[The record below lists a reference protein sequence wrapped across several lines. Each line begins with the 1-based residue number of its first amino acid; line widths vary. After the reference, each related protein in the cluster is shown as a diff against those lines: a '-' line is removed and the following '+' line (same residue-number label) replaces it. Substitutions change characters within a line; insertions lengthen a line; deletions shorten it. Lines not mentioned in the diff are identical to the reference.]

1 MQDNNWKILPGQQLS
16 LNLPEVANSP
26 QPDPKEAFAQKQ
38 RAAELLRELARA
50 LGEQRAAMDLED
62 YCRSLVLP

>member
-16 LNLPEVANSP
+16 LDLPEVARTN
-26 QPDPKEAFAQKQ
+26 QPNAHDTFARKQ
-38 RAAELLRELARA
+38 HAAKLLRELARA

-62 YCRSLVLP
+62 YCRSLILP